1 MGINLSPLVLETFDF
16 DKIVER
22 LVSLCSSSP
31 AQELARSI
39 TPFPVEEV
47 YLRTQEARE
56 ALDMVQFDGALS
68 FRGLSDLGPLFSR
81 IEVVGSSL
89 SLENLI
95 EILNFFRLSLEIQE
109 EAKERKIKEKY
120 PSLSP
125 YFDRIKNFRPLVKK
139 MEKVISKEGYILDT
153 ASERLWALR
162 KRIKFLQDRIGRELE
177 DMLNSSRLAPLLQ
190 DRTYTQR
197 RGRYVIPLKIQYRN
211 AIDGLVIDYSSS
223 GSTVFIEP
231 AKILEL
237 DNELEL
243 NRLQE
248 EEEIARLLRELT
260 SELRPFLGEIGES
273 YETLVYLDL
282 LQAKANL
289 GKSWRGNVPQ
299 WGENLVIR
307 GGHHPLLGEKA
318 VPFDLELSPDKCIL
332 VISGPNAGGKTVL
345 LKSVA
350 LIVFLTFCGI
360 PPPLEKGSSL
370 PLYRY
375 LFVDI
380 GDHQDLE
387 NELSTFTYRLN
398 GLKKALQEAESP
410 ALFLIDELG
419 GGTDPEEGSALAI
432 AILQYLQKRG
442 ITTLVTT
449 HLPAVKQ
456 YAFQEEGAV
465 PASLAFDPQTLEPT
479 YQLVVGE
486 IGPSYGI
493 HIAERVGIPPEIIQT
508 AIAIV
513 DKKEW
518 EFNQLLLVLS
528 QRRKDLDRLVEEYES
543 KMEELQE
550 KEETLKQKEEELER
564 KKRRIEKEIK
574 EEFTGYLRRTRGEI
588 SQLVGKLRK
597 EERLNQEEYQ
607 KLKKRLRE
615 EEKRWEE
622 LARDVEAP
630 SLQENWQEG
639 EIAVVDFLRQEGEII
654 SLDFKKK
661 EAVVEIE
668 GRKVKTSFS
677 HLKRA
682 ESELEKNK
690 LSSSVVSYSS
700 PVPRV
705 GNQIEIIAL
714 SREEAQEKLEKYF
727 DQVILTGFQTVY
739 VIHGKGEGILREAT
753 HQFLR
758 DHPYVE
764 SFRLGS
770 PEEGGAGITVVTL
783 KS

>member
-1 MGINLSPLVLETFDF
+1 
-16 DKIVER
+16 
-22 LVSLCSSSP
+22 
-31 AQELARSI
+31 
-39 TPFPVEEV
+39 
-47 YLRTQEARE
+47 
-56 ALDMVQFDGALS
+56 
-68 FRGLSDLGPLFSR
+68 
-81 IEVVGSSL
+81 
-89 SLENLI
+89 
-95 EILNFFRLSLEIQE
+95 
-109 EAKERKIKEKY
+109 
-120 PSLSP
+120 
-125 YFDRIKNFRPLVKK
+125 
-139 MEKVISKEGYILDT
+139 
-153 ASERLWALR
+153 
-162 KRIKFLQDRIGRELE
+162 
-177 DMLNSSRLAPLLQ
+177 
-190 DRTYTQR
+190 
-197 RGRYVIPLKIQYRN
+197 
-211 AIDGLVIDYSSS
+211 
-223 GSTVFIEP
+223 
-231 AKILEL
+231 
-237 DNELEL
+237 
-243 NRLQE
+243 
-248 EEEIARLLRELT
+248 
-260 SELRPFLGEIGES
+260 
-273 YETLVYLDL
+273 
-282 LQAKANL
+282 
-289 GKSWRGNVPQ
+289 
-299 WGENLVIR
+299 
-307 GGHHPLLGEKA
+307 
-318 VPFDLELSPDKCIL
+318 
-332 VISGPNAGGKTVL
+332 
-345 LKSVA
+345 
-350 LIVFLTFCGI
+350 
-360 PPPLEKGSSL
+360 
-370 PLYRY
+370 
-375 LFVDI
+375 
-380 GDHQDLE
+380 
-387 NELSTFTYRLN
+387 
-398 GLKKALQEAESP
+398 
-410 ALFLIDELG
+410 
-419 GGTDPEEGSALAI
+419 
-432 AILQYLQKRG
+432 
-442 ITTLVTT
+442 
-449 HLPAVKQ
+449 
-456 YAFQEEGAV
+456 
-465 PASLAFDPQTLEPT
+465 
-479 YQLVVGE
+479 
-486 IGPSYGI
+486 
-493 HIAERVGIPPEIIQT
+493 
-508 AIAIV
+508 
-513 DKKEW
+513 
-518 EFNQLLLVLS
+518 
-528 QRRKDLDRLVEEYES
+528 
-543 KMEELQE
+543 
-550 KEETLKQKEEELER
+550 LKQKEEELER